1 MQTICVYFIDT
12 ASRLSV
18 QTSTYIDSKRLSFS
32 IVSIQSKDYD
42 FKIVTAIMKFQI
54 EKKKNKRT
62 RVERKKMLIKKMKEI
77 KTS

>member
-12 ASRLSV
+12 ASRLRI
-18 QTSTYIDSKRLSFS
+18 QTSTFIDSKRLSFS

-54 EKKKNKRT
+54 EKKQINGLESNEKRC
-62 RVERKKMLIKKMKEI
+62 
-77 KTS
+77 

>member
-12 ASRLSV
+12 ASRLRV

-54 EKKKNKRT
+54 EKKKINGLESNEKRC
-62 RVERKKMLIKKMKEI
+62 
-77 KTS
+77 